1 MVGASVAIL
10 SLALAGCAVQTE
22 PFSQAEHQARAV
34 ADLAQMFE
42 QQEPIGGPLTLE
54 EAVARALK
62 YNLDRRLKL
71 MEEAVSRR
79 EVDVSEMSL
88 LPTIAASAGY
98 TARSNYDASQSR
110 VIKDPTNPAREGSV
124 GDSFSASDEKEFG
137 TADLTISWNVLDF
150 GISYI
155 RAKQQADQALIVS
168 ERRRQVVQTIVQ
180 DVRAAYWRAAAAER
194 AIQRLEPLL
203 ADVKAAVADAEE
215 AVARRVGRPLDALT
229 YQRDMLQAERQ
240 LKSLRGELQR
250 ARTELATL
258 MNVRPGTG
266 FTIAAA
272 DAPTP
277 DAVLDLPAPVEDL
290 ELAALTNRSEVRGES
305 YQGRINARETRVQIL
320 RMLPGLEFSGSGN
333 FSGNTYLLNN
343 TWATGGLE
351 LTWNLLN
358 LISGPRNIELAET
371 REQLSD
377 VRRQAL
383 SMAVMSQVH
392 IANLAYRTAVEDY
405 RMADRLADVD
415 TAIRGQM
422 EAAGTARQMSRQQV
436 IQSRINAALT
446 ELRRDMAYAE
456 MQAAW
461 GRIFATIG
469 ADPLPGSLPDGDV
482 NTVAAAVASTFDQWQ
497 SGTITAEDPADL
509 AAPGAVQA
517 VLDEEPQVERPDAAS
532 AEGDA
537 AEAAS
542 AVAQPP
548 AEDLA
553 ADPVVTSAPLAA
565 LPDAAPAEAAAPA
578 PAAPAQAAAPVEA
591 VELVEAVEAVDY
603 APEPATPPAPV
614 EASDGRILLLEPA
627 AAQAR
632 AEPAPA
638 IWATMPRGMRF

>member
-1 MVGASVAIL
+1 MVGASAVVL
-10 SLALAGCAVQTE
+10 SVMLAGCAVQTE

-42 QQEPIGGPLTLE
+42 QQEAITGPLTLE

-110 VIKDPTNPAREGSV
+110 VVRDATNPSREGTV
-124 GDSFSASDEKEFG
+124 GDSFSASDEKTFG

-194 AIQRLEPLL
+194 AIRRLEPLL

-277 DAVLDLPAPVEDL
+277 DTILDLPAPVEDL

-305 YQGRINARETRVQIL
+305 YQGRINARETKVQIL

-482 NTVAAAVASTFDQWQ
+482 HTVAAAVANTFDQWQ

-517 VLDEEPQVERPDAAS
+517 VLDDEPLAEPAGAAAAVEPV
-532 AEGDA
+532 
-537 AEAAS
+537 EAAS
-542 AVAQPP
+542 ATAQPP
-548 AEDLA
+548 AEEPAEEPL
-553 ADPVVTSAPLAA
+553 VTSAPLAA
-565 LPDAAPAEAAAPA
+565 LPDAAPVEAVAPA
-578 PAAPAQAAAPVEA
+578 PAASAAAAAPAEA
-591 VELVEAVEAVDY
+591 MDY
-603 APEPATPPAPV
+603 VPEPAAPPAPV
-614 EASDGRILLLEPA
+614 EASGDRILLVEPA
-627 AAQAR
+627 ASQAR
-632 AEPAPA
+632 AEVAPA